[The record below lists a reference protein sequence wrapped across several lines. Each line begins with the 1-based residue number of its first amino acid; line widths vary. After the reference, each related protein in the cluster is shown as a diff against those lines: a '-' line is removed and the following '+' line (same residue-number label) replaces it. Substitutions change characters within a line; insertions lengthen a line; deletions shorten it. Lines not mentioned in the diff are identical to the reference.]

1 MTYVNEIPK
10 NLSHYDIVVGIPSFN
25 NAETIEHVVKM
36 SAKGIQGMGLKGINR
51 KFRWGINRWHTRGV
65 HEFKIFWRR

>member
-36 SAKGIQGMGLKGINR
+36 SAKGIQSMGLKGLIVNSDGGSTDGTT
-51 KFRWGINRWHTRGV
+51 KYS
-65 HEFKIFWRR
+65 

>member
-25 NAETIEHVVKM
+25 NARAKRRVYDYLLEICNWMKSKSCVK
-36 SAKGIQGMGLKGINR
+36 
-51 KFRWGINRWHTRGV
+51 
-65 HEFKIFWRR
+65 